1 MKVRLRSLLVCSIAS
16 IALLSFTLIRDTG
29 LKGTVAPA
37 ESAVNVWAISGTDSL
52 KAQIAQGVFSFAGI
66 KAGTY
71 KVVVEAKAPY
81 KNAEKEG
88 VAVKEGE
95 VTDLGTITLAQ

>member
-1 MKVRLRSLLVCSIAS
+1 MKIRLNSLLFLFGTCIILFA
-16 IALLSFTLIRDTG
+16 FTLIRATG
-29 LKGTVAPA
+29 IKGTVAPA
-37 ESAVNVWAISGTDSL
+37 ESAGTIYAISGTDSL
-52 KAQIAQGVFSFAGI
+52 KAEASQGAFEFSDV

-81 KNAEKEG
+81 KNFEKEG
-88 VAVKEGE
+88 VEVKEGE